1 MLYNAC
7 DVARYVINYSNEKR
21 YGCSNLKLQKLMYF
35 IQAYFLI
42 SKGTPLFPNEIQ
54 AWDFGPVIPDVY
66 HEFKR
71 FGSGDIP
78 FVTRYFEIPDGTLST
93 LREHQYDPE
102 LIDKKTRRLINDVVD
117 NFKDYTST
125 ALVTLTHAQDPWKN
139 NFMPGRLNVIPIEN
153 IKSYFM
159 DEN

>member
-1 MLYNAC
+1 MLYDAC
-7 DVARYVINYSNEKR
+7 DVARYVINYSNEKG
-21 YGCSNLKLQKLMYF
+21 YECSNLKLQKLMYF

-42 SKGTPLFPNEIQ
+42 SKGAPLFPDEIQ
-54 AWDFGPVIPDVY
+54 AWDFGPVVPNVY

-78 FVTRYFEIPDGTLST
+78 FVARYFEMPDGTLST
-93 LREHQYDPE
+93 LHECQYDPK

-125 ALVTLTHAQDPWKN
+125 ALVTLTHAQAPWKD
-139 NFMPGRLNVIPIEN
+139 NFVPKRLNVIPIED

-159 DEN
+159 NEN